1 MCYNIAVEW
10 IEAINSM
17 GIQLKGEAPRMRRVI
32 CDIETESLN
41 PSIIWVVAFK
51 DIDNGEVEVFLRPDL
66 HPDPLLEYARTIR
79 TWVGHNFLTFDYPV
93 LTRLV
98 TGLRI
103 DHRDIIDTLVVSRLV
118 YYAIEGGHSLDAWGD
133 RLGYKKPELASF
145 EEYSEEMRL
154 RVIGDVELNFRLYKH
169 YQKYIESPEWAE
181 ALATEHAM
189 ALICKDMT
197 DNGFYFDIDE
207 AHRLYDEITKEVT
220 FLEAELQHAFPP
232 RSKLI
237 KVVTPKETKHGTLSL
252 TDFRWLPEPRDLSPY
267 SAGSSFSRFKMV
279 PFNPSSPSQVVER
292 LNEAGWRPTERTK
305 GHVKEL
311 RKRGRNRDAER
322 LSSFKDTGWKVSEA
336 NLETLPDTAP
346 AAARKLKDFLT
357 LVSRKRKFEEWF
369 GVYNQRTHRIHGQFM
384 PIGTWP
390 HRMSHSAPNMGNN
403 VALKKLYGTPM
414 RRLWKATPGRILI
427 GTDMASAHLRV
438 FAHLIDDEEF
448 TKAVCSGNEL
458 DGTDPHT
465 LNALALGLDPKKSYV
480 HAGGEDGRKIAKRFI
495 YSFLNGAAKGKVAEI
510 LCCPIEEAEDRLEL
524 FEERY
529 PGFKELKKKKI
540 PYDAARGFFVGFDGR
555 KVIWGEEHGML
566 AGYMQNGEVVVMK
579 KANVLWRTELDDQ
592 GIPYWQLNFVH
603 DEWQTETEEDRAL
616 AEYIG
621 EVQVSAIRAVGQLYN
636 LRCPMDGAVKIGYD
650 WADTH

>member
-1 MCYNIAVEW
+1 
-10 IEAINSM
+10 
-17 GIQLKGEAPRMRRVI
+17 MRRVI
-32 CDIETESLN
+32 CDIETESLD

-51 DIDNGEVEVFLRPDL
+51 DIDNGEVTLFLRPDL
-66 HPDPLLEYARTIR
+66 HPDPLLVYARTVG

-98 TGLRI
+98 PGLRI
-103 DHRDIIDTLVVSRLV
+103 DHRDIVDTLVVSRLLN
-118 YYAIEGGHSLDAWGD
+118 YSIEGGHSLDAWGH
-133 RLGYKKPELASF
+133 RLGHPKPELASF
-145 EEYSEEMRL
+145 EEYTEEMRL
-154 RVIGDVELNFRLYKH
+154 RVIGDVELNFRLYKR
-169 YQKYIESPEWAE
+169 YEKYITAPEWAE
-181 ALATEHAM
+181 AMATEHAM

-197 DNGFYFDIDE
+197 DNGFWFDIDE
-207 AHRLYDEITKEVT
+207 AHRLYNEITGKVAA
-220 FLEAELQHAFPP
+220 LEAELQTAFPP

-237 KVVTPKETKHGTLSL
+237 RVVTPKETKHGTLSL
-252 TDFRWLPEPRDLSPY
+252 TDFRWLGPSPDLRPY
-267 SAGSSFSRFKMV
+267 SAGASFSRFVYV

-292 LNEAGWRPTERTK
+292 LNEAGWKPIERTK

-311 RKRGRNRDAER
+311 RKRGRERDVSR
-322 LSSFKDTGWKVSEA
+322 LADFKESGWKVSET
-336 NLETLPDTAP
+336 NLETLPATAP
-346 AAARKLKDFLT
+346 PAARKLKDFLT

-369 GVYNQRTHRIHGQFM
+369 GVYNERTHRIHGQFM

-438 FAHLIDDEEF
+438 FAHLIEDEEF
-448 TKAVCSGNEL
+448 TKAVCSGSEL

-465 LNALALGLDPKKSYV
+465 LNALALGMEPSKSYV

-510 LCCPIEEAEDRLEL
+510 LCCSTGEAEERLEL
-524 FEERY
+524 FEARY
-529 PGFKELKKKKI
+529 PGFRELKQKKI
-540 PYDAARGFFVGFDGR
+540 PYDAARGYFDGFDGR
-555 KVIWGEEHGML
+555 KVIWGDEHGML

-579 KANVLWRTELDDQ
+579 KANVLWRTELDTQ
-592 GIPYWQLNFVH
+592 SIPYWQINFVH
-603 DEWQTETEEDRAL
+603 DEWQTETEGDMQL
-616 AEYIG
+616 AERIG
-621 EVQVSAIRAVGQLYN
+621 SIQVNAIRAVGQLYN
-636 LRCPMDGAVKIGYD
+636 LKCPMDGTVKIGYD